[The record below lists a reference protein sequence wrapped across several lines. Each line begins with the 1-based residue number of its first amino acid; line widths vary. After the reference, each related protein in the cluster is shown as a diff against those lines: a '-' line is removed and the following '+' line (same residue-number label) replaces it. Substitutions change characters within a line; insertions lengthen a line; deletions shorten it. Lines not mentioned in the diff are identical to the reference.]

1 MPTKILLL
9 IITVALFSSCSTA
22 YKSGQ
27 TPDDVYYSP
36 VRFTGENQDNTKQD
50 EAKTVSSEEIEIRM
64 CSRDR
69 RWRDLDY
76 DYGYQSSPYYYS
88 NCSCSNYGYYYNP
101 NYHPW
106 PVYNTKVPTLNSTP
120 RKVNL
125 NAYTGFNNNT
135 VPDPKTGSGNGINWI
150 KPSARYNN
158 SNKNGVG
165 NIIRSVL
172 SSGNNKSSS
181 SNSNRTYSPSSDNNK
196 SSSGNNNSGTVSRP
210 KRGG

>member
-9 IITVALFSSCSTA
+9 IITVAVFSSCSTA

-36 VRFTGENQDNTKQD
+36 VRFTDENQDNTKQD
-50 EAKTVSSEEIEIRM
+50 EAKTVSAEEIEIRM

-76 DYGYQSSPYYYS
+76 NYGYQSSPYYYS

-101 NYHPW
+101 YYHPW
-106 PVYNTKVPTLNSTP
+106 PVYNTKLPTLNSTP

-135 VPDPKTGSGNGINWI
+135 VPDPKTGSSNGINWI

-158 SNKNGVG
+158 SNRNSVG

-172 SSGNNKSSS
+172 SSGNNNSSS